1 MTREIFGQEYGT
13 LTDLW
18 NNFTGKTS
26 KDIAEKNYNLQREQ
40 FDYQK
45 QLNDL
50 MMEREDTAYQRAVK
64 DAQAA
69 GLSASSVS
77 GGAAAAGASSAP
89 APQINDY
96 AQDKF
101 MHGMNLVNAIT
112 QFQNNIT
119 QQSIARSKAEA
130 DINKTNAE
138 TASILANN
146 ELFNY
151 ELAGRKKL
159 FDADTADRLR
169 NYDFNNK
176 FNIFN
181 GADPYEKFAILN
193 KLDSSRFSDIIQT
206 NQFNKIGLLYNLLA
220 TLGGFAT
227 GGKISSIDSALNAIN
242 EKFPQI
248 FKVNNNSLDTSVIDF
263 GKLMSLP
270 QLFNDKS
277 PNNRNDVFDWKHPI
291 KSIKGY
297 FARKRKANSW

>member
-1 MTREIFGQEYGT
+1 MTRSIFGEEYGT

-18 NNFTGKTS
+18 NNFSGKTS

-77 GGAAAAGASSAP
+77 GGAAASGANSAP

-119 QQSIARSKAEA
+119 QQNIAKYKAEA

-146 ELFNY
+146 ELFDY

-193 KLDSSRFSDIIQT
+193 NLDSSRFSDIIQT

-220 TLGGFAT
+220 TLGGKAT
-227 GGKISSIDSALNAIN
+227 DGKINSIDSALNAID

-248 FKVNNNSLDTSVIDF
+248 FKVNNNSPDISGINF
-263 GKLMSLP
+263 AALMSLP
-270 QLFNDKS
+270 QLVDNKS
-277 PNNRNDVFDWKHPI
+277 SNNRDFVFDKKHPL
-291 KSIKGY
+291 KSIKTWFGL
-297 FARKRKANSW
+297 RKNGKSW